1 MLNFSI
7 VTIFPN
13 IFNSFLEESLICKAQ
28 QKKNIKI
35 DLHNL
40 RSWSDDKHK
49 KVDEKPF
56 GGGGGMVIKAD
67 LIYRAIQDITKSFNK
82 TKKNKVIVF
91 SPRGKK
97 LSQKMLYEFAKLD
110 NLTMICGR
118 YEGIDERVLKF
129 AEPIS
134 VGNYVLMGGELPAM
148 TVIEG
153 VSRLIPGVL
162 GNENLIAERME
173 RDDNIGKRK
182 YIEYPQY
189 TKPEEFE
196 ILDDQGNKKK
206 VKVPKILLSGH
217 HKNIEEWRAK
227 KSKKI

>member
-1 MLNFSI
+1 MFNFSLI
-7 VTIFPN
+7 TIFPD
-13 IFNSFLEESLICKAQ
+13 IFDSFLRESLIYKAQ
-28 QKKNIKI
+28 QKKIIKI

-40 RSWSDDKHK
+40 RNWSDDKHK

-67 LIYRAIQDITKSFNK
+67 LIYRATQDIAKSFNK

-97 LSQKMLYEFAKLD
+97 LNQKMLYEFAKLD

-162 GNENLIAERME
+162 GNEDLIVDRSKSTDLTEP
-173 RDDNIGKRK
+173 KK
-182 YIEYPQY
+182 YTEYPQY
-189 TKPEEFE
+189 TRPEEFE
-196 ILDDQGNKKK
+196 IFNNNGKKK
-206 VKVPKILLSGH
+206 TLKVPKVLLSGH
-217 HKNIEEWRAK
+217 HKKIEEWRAK